1 MFAWVLPL
9 DQLKEKFPLPLEIL
23 FIFIVPS
30 VPPTQ
35 FGFVELNPSIVKV
48 EQSTKDSDNVF
59 GPANKPVY
67 RWKLSTLYV
76 SQVAV
81 VSSKLAGLTNLT

>member
-1 MFAWVLPL
+1 MFAWVFPL
-9 DQLKEKFPLPLEIL
+9 DQLKVKFPLPLEML

-48 EQSTKDSDNVF
+48 DQSTKDSETVF
-59 GPANKPVY
+59 GPANKPSLFP
-67 RWKLSTLYV
+67 KLSTLYV
-76 SQVAV
+76 SQVA
-81 VSSKLAGLTNLT
+81 L